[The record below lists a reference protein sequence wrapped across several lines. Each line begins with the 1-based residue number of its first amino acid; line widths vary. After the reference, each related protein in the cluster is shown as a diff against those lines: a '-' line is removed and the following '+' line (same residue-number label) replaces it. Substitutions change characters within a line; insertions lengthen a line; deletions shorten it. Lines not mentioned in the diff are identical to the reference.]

1 VGPDVQKSIS
11 QPQKTGIQPVVSV
24 QVAHAPP
31 GVGQLPLD
39 GPTQVLQDELLR
51 VQPPEHPGGFTHALA
66 LGPGPMGSQSES
78 GPAEEDIALKTQIIA
93 SALSIIFIFFIFLFV
108 VYEVVA

>member
-1 VGPDVQKSIS
+1 MIIRLRQD
-11 QPQKTGIQPVVSV
+11 VVSV
-24 QVAHAPP
+24 QAEHVPP
-31 GVGQLPLD
+31 GVGQLLLD
-39 GPTQVLQDELLR
+39 GPTQPLQSVLLR
-51 VQPPEHPGGFTHALA
+51 LQPPVHAIGELGA
-66 LGPGPMGSQSES
+66 QVEPVGPGPIGSQIES